1 MGVVGE
7 VLEMSWMG
15 WKVVRGKY
23 VGMIWIPSHIHVYMC
38 DVRDVRWVW
47 ADRRGRMF
55 GEGVEWIAGY
65 GGSFI
70 PAVPERWCIRI
81 I

>member
-1 MGVVGE
+1 MTVVWVLIGE

-38 DVRDVRWVW
+38 DVRDVCDDW
-47 ADRRGRMF
+47 
-55 GEGVEWIAGY
+55 
-65 GGSFI
+65 
-70 PAVPERWCIRI
+70 
-81 I
+81 